1 MLEDVVV
8 AVDGGCGA
16 GETSTMLEV
25 VVVGVED
32 LEVRFLFTRHFLPS
46 NYNVL
51 IFHKKNLNFRM
62 RAFPK

>member
-1 MLEDVVV
+1 MSEEELAVVGGCGAMLEDGV

-32 LEVRFLFTRHFLPS
+32 L
-46 NYNVL
+46 
-51 IFHKKNLNFRM
+51 
-62 RAFPK
+62 